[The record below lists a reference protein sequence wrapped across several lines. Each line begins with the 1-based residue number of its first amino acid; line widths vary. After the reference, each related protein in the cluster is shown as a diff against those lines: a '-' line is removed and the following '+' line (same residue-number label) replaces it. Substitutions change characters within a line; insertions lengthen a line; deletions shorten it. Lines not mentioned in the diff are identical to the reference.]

1 MMSNPFDAIRKRTD
15 AIMQDRID
23 QEWVEREHE
32 HHLHS
37 QTIQS
42 KAKLAPTEQNKYRT
56 VDG

>member
-1 MMSNPFDAIRKRTD
+1 MNNPFDAIRKRAD
-15 AIMQDRID
+15 AIMKDRMD
-23 QEWVEREHE
+23 QEWIEREHE

-42 KAKLAPTEQNKYRT
+42 TAKPAPTKQNKSRT